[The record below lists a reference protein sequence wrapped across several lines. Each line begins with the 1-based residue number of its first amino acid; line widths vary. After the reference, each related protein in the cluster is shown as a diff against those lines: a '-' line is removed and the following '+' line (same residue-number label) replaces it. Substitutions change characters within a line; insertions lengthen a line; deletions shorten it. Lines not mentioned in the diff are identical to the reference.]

1 MMLFVCSDDPVKL
14 CSVDIGF
21 ENFYF
26 VKKEISVHHCY
37 EKQKRLVYKITSISL
52 LVYVKST

>member
-1 MMLFVCSDDPVKL
+1 MLFVRSDDPVKL

-26 VKKEISVHHCY
+26 VKKEISC
-37 EKQKRLVYKITSISL
+37 IT
-52 LVYVKST
+52 VMKNKKD